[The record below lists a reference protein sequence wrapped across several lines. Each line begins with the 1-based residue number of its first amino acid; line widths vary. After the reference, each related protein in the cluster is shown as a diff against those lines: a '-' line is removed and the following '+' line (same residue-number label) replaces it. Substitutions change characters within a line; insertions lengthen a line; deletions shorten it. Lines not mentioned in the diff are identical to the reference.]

1 MKKIILIFLFLFCSF
16 KLVWAEKK
24 IKTIIEGNINSK
36 IKLIVY
42 ESLTCIHCANFHK
55 NVYPLLKENFI
66 DSGLANLEF
75 RSYPLDMAALNASKI
90 AHCNNDGDSKI
101 LHFLYLNQ
109 NQWLK
114 GETIEDINKNLKISL
129 INENIALD
137 FEKCI
142 KDKAVEDHILEDRI
156 NGAKKYKIN
165 STPTLIIMGE
175 KFEKPL
181 TYKNIKKALE
191 KLI

>member
-1 MKKIILIFLFLFCSF
+1 MNKFIIAAFLVIFSYSHLYSATKVNPIIDGDPDAKIH
-16 KLVWAEKK
+16 
-24 IKTIIEGNINSK
+24 
-36 IKLIVY
+36 LIVY
-42 ESLTCIHCANFHK
+42 ESLTCGHCANFHNNIYPDLKK
-55 NVYPLLKENFI
+55 NFVEK
-66 DSGLANLEF
+66 GLVKIEF
-75 RSYPLDMAALNASKI
+75 RNFPLDMAALNASKI

-109 NQWLK
+109 DKWLK
-114 GETIEDINKNLKISL
+114 GENIEDLNKNLKNIIL
-129 INENIALD
+129 KENIELD

-142 KDKAVEDHILEDRI
+142 KDKTLENHILEDRI
-156 NGAKKYKIN
+156 NGAKKYKIS

>member
-1 MKKIILIFLFLFCSF
+1 MKKIIFVLLISF
-16 KLVWAEKK
+16 STVLNIQAGEIKRITVGNVDAK
-24 IKTIIEGNINSK
+24 ITIIAF
-36 IKLIVY
+36 
-42 ESLTCIHCANFHK
+42 ESLTCSHCANFHK

-66 DSGLANLEF
+66 DSGLVNLEF

>member
-1 MKKIILIFLFLFCSF
+1 MKKIIFLLVIFFTTVLN
-16 KLVWAEKK
+16 VQAEEIKRITVGNNDAK
-24 IKTIIEGNINSK
+24 ITIIAF
-36 IKLIVY
+36 
-42 ESLTCIHCANFHK
+42 ESLTCSHCANFHK